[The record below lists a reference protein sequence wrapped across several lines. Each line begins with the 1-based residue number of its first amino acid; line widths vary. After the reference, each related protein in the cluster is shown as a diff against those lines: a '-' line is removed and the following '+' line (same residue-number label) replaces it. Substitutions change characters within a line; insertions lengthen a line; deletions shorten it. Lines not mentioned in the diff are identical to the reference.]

1 MLQAGAMRVESVSC
15 AIGLGVQAE
24 QLPSTSA
31 NTVWWKPSACSSSSG
46 MGSAASSSLEQR
58 VLRPRSV
65 TVTATWRPVG
75 TQAQQP
81 PGRRWNVQMAAGV
94 LSRACDGGRSR
105 IQRST
110 WRAQWATAGWAAAIS
125 APTALPAAGP
135 LSSVAAAGHACSRSF
150 PSTVRSASLMCACAA
165 WRRGKR
171 PAIRGLNRPRLIWW
185 HQVPGW
191 NPSQPGD
198 GGPCTSPK

>member
-1 MLQAGAMRVESVSC
+1 MIQAGAMRVEPVSC

-24 QLPSTSA
+24 QLPSIKREHGVVEAVGLLVLVENGLGGQQLAKPASA
-31 NTVWWKPSACSSSSG
+31 SPQVSHGHLA
-46 MGSAASSSLEQR
+46 
-58 VLRPRSV
+58 RSV
-65 TVTATWRPVG
+65 GHP
-75 TQAQQP
+75 
-81 PGRRWNVQMAAGV
+81 
-94 LSRACDGGRSR
+94 
-105 IQRST
+105 
-110 WRAQWATAGWAAAIS
+110 GWAAAIS

-135 LSSVAAAGHACSRSF
+135 LSSVAATGHACSRSF

-171 PAIRGLNRPRLIWW
+171 PAIRGLNRPRLISW